1 MRRSYLWALLIAVG
15 VVGWMASGMFSSEVP
30 QTANVDEA
38 NAEQA
43 DNDKPVKQLTVK
55 AMTVENEKTALQVRA
70 SGVTRTSFD
79 LEVMNRRQDFV
90 RNIRGKEASWV
101 KKGDVIIELSKGT
114 LEADLA
120 AARAERQAA
129 NAAYNDAKKRFSSD
143 GTLAAQ
149 LNAAEAELAAIKA
162 TYDSTV
168 KLVERGLATELALS
182 NQRAQVKAAQTRLFE
197 LQSLSQEKEISA
209 SYASLKAVDAR
220 IASLQE
226 QLSFTSITAPQ
237 DGWLEAVHVEVG
249 EYIGANSAVARLLG
263 LQEIILDAPIPQ
275 SNVND
280 VTVGDMAEVEIIG
293 GGVHSGRVS
302 KISTIANEATRT
314 FTVEISLN
322 NNEGNLRAGMSAE
335 ANVTINMVDA
345 FQISPAHLNVD
356 EDGQLTVKIVD
367 ENQKVAIAPVELVST
382 NGNTA
387 FISGLADETIVLAAG
402 QAFLSAGER
411 VKYEIVAGEGAR

>member
-1 MRRSYLWALLIAVG
+1 M
-15 VVGWMASGMFSSEVP
+15 
-30 QTANVDEA
+30 
-38 NAEQA
+38 
-43 DNDKPVKQLTVK
+43 
-55 AMTVENEKTALQVRA
+55 
-70 SGVTRTSFD
+70 
-79 LEVMNRRQDFV
+79 
-90 RNIRGKEASWV
+90 
-101 KKGDVIIELSKGT
+101 
-114 LEADLA
+114 
-120 AARAERQAA
+120 
-129 NAAYNDAKKRFSSD
+129 
-143 GTLAAQ
+143 
-149 LNAAEAELAAIKA
+149 
-162 TYDSTV
+162 
-168 KLVERGLATELALS
+168 
-182 NQRAQVKAAQTRLFE
+182 
-197 LQSLSQEKEISA
+197 SQEKEISA

-237 DGWLEAVHVEVG
+237 DGWLEAVYVEVG
-249 EYIGANSAVARLLG
+249 EYIGANNAVARLLG

-335 ANVTINMVDA
+335 ANVTINLVDA